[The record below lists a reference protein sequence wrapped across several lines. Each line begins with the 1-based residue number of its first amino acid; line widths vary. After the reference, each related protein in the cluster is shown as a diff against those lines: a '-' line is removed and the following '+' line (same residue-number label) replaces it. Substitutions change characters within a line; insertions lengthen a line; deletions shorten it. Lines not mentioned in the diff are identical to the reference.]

1 MISSMNIPPGTS
13 INILPSPQEEQ
24 SKMTAFS
31 TGTGFTVYQIQHE
44 SLFFDFKSR
53 LL

>member
-31 TGTGFTVYQIQHE
+31 TGTGFTVYQHE